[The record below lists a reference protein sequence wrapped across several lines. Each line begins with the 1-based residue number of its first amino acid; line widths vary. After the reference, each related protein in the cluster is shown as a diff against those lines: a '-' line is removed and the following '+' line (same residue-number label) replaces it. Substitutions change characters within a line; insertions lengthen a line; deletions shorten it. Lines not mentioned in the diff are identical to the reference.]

1 MPINGVNSYSG
12 VLELAGTCAG
22 PGSSGCPMGSFREL
36 LGKVMSGPRKLGLS
50 PQKNPD
56 QWPGFESERW
66 LLEELWNPTGF
77 RPGRG

>member
-1 MPINGVNSYSG
+1 MPINGVDSYSG

-36 LGKVMSGPRKLGLS
+36 LGKVTSGPRQLGLS

-56 QWPGFESERW
+56 QGPGFEGER
-66 LLEELWNPTGF
+66 
-77 RPGRG
+77 